1 MMKRLSLTVLF
12 CFLLSGCVFDPVFDT
27 SSWEAYQKSLAAIKA
42 KLSNDDLRRLD
53 VALKYLVLEGAS
65 RFDGSLPSSVVRE
78 FPNNP
83 YLMLGQLAPRIN
95 GKSAT
100 AVIMNLAMR
109 LDAEIAAMD
118 ARHVGETL
126 ETVEVLSP
134 SYDWRRSG
142 YIEQP
147 VIEFAVRN
155 NGAIPIS
162 RIYFS
167 MVLSTPGRD
176 IPWARQDF
184 VQEFKGGLEPREKR
198 QLSFRQLY
206 NDWRDPQLRYLP
218 KAELK
223 VAVTNFTN
231 ANGERMAVV
240 DARRLELERK
250 VRTELN

>member
-1 MMKRLSLTVLF
+1 MKRLSLTILF
-12 CFLLSGCVFDPVFDT
+12 CVLLSGCIFDPTFDT
-27 SSWEAYQKSLAAIKA
+27 SNWDAYQKSLAAVKA
-42 KLSNDDLRRLD
+42 KLSNDDVRKLD
-53 VALKYLVLEGAS
+53 AALKYLVLETAA
-65 RFDGSLPSSVVRE
+65 RFDGSFSNVAVRDV
-78 FPNNP
+78 PNNP
-83 YLMLGQLAPRIN
+83 FLLRQLAPRLN

-100 AVIMNLAMR
+100 AVIMDLSMR

-118 ARHVGETL
+118 ARNAGNPL

-142 YIEQP
+142 YVEQP

-155 NGAIPIS
+155 NGKIPIS

-167 MVLSTPGRD
+167 MVLATPGRE

-184 VQEFKGGLEPREKR
+184 VQKFKGGLEPREKR
-198 QLSFRQLY
+198 QLSVQQLY
-206 NDWRDPQLRYLP
+206 NDWRDPQLKYLP
-218 KAELK
+218 RAELK

-231 ANGERMAVV
+231 ANGERMVVV

-250 VRTELN
+250 VRAELN

>member
-1 MMKRLSLTVLF
+1 MKRLSLTVLF
-12 CFLLSGCVFDPVFDT
+12 CVVLSGCIFDPTFDT
-27 SSWEAYQKSLAAIKA
+27 SNWDAYQKSLAAIEA
-42 KLSNDDLRRLD
+42 KLSNDDVRRLD
-53 VALKYLVLEGAS
+53 VTLKYLVLETAS
-65 RFDGSLPSSVVRE
+65 RFDGSIPGALVRDV
-78 FPNNP
+78 PNNP
-83 YLMLGQLAPRIN
+83 FLLGQLAPRLN
-95 GKSAT
+95 GKSAA
-100 AVIMNLAMR
+100 AVIMNLAAR

-142 YIEQP
+142 YAEQP

-155 NGAIPIS
+155 NGKIPIS

-167 MVLSTPGRD
+167 MVLSTPGRE

-184 VQEFKGGLEPREKR
+184 VQEFKGGLEPRERR
-198 QLSFRQLY
+198 QLSFQRLY
-206 NDWRDPQLRYLP
+206 NDWRDPQLKYLP

-231 ANGERMAVV
+231 ASGERMVVV

-250 VRTELN
+250 VRAELN